1 MAVYFKFKSAK
12 DYDSISVEGHFISV
26 GNLKEKIVEKKNLG
40 RGSDFDLVISNAQ
53 TNEEYTDEGILVPKN
68 TSVLVR
74 RVPGRPPMPIVT
86 ETRDEKVPAEAMK
99 DPAKSVRSGVEVS
112 APSHMKQHEDSDW
125 ADEFGMDLYTMP
137 EDLQAQPVVNKTDED
152 NMIKAFVDA
161 SASDWQRQTQEG
173 LFLGRGLGRGSQGR
187 SFGGRGFGRM
197 FEKKTP
203 PPGYICHRC
212 GVSGHYIQH
221 CPTNGDPAFD
231 IKKVKLPTGIPKSM
245 LVANPDGSYALPS
258 GGVAVLRPN
267 EAVFEKEIEFLP
279 SNKAVGEIPLE
290 LRCPLCGGVLKD
302 AVLTSKCCFKSYCDK
317 CIRDHI
323 ITKGKCVCG
332 MTNVLADDLLPN
344 RTLREAINRL
354 LEATTTTTTSSA
366 ENAGSRH
373 QVQDMESARYPIIKA
388 SPPSPTASQKE
399 TLVTLLQSDGL
410 NAKEQ
415 VLDRNHFFQ
424 GSKKSTEKTP
434 GHKKL
439 DSFDHMPESLSIR
452 EPLSQEEVLVV
463 ESVPLIDE
471 EVQQQLPNND
481 QVKKKKGKPKR
492 HRPPQGGNEMH
503 WRGVPQDFSEESG
516 MMMYGGNSGPYSNYW
531 AQPQWLGDG
540 YVQPY
545 GGNIPYPFNHYGG
558 REMIFGGAMMAHE
571 PFGGPALMQPAPA
584 FQRNCIDY
592 GMGTFNPGS
601 GIMSREEFESR
612 KAELRRKRELEQ
624 RMSNREQAKDSS
636 RDCIDVGST
645 KSKVRKSSLMSSPV
659 RKNVRQSPDME
670 EDAER
675 HSLGRAGTG
684 LSSSL
689 GRRWHESKDEIQ
701 SRGARLSN
709 SDGKFDSQSRDVLDK
724 DILHKGVDLSVR
736 TETRSKAS
744 VFSRISFPERS
755 KKSSVEKETDNAEV
769 EGDGKILPVGLKS
782 RINYRAGRSSGEKS
796 NLTGIDSMDAAKHS
810 PDQLRESGK
819 SINGKRVISE
829 EERVRPVKESAIR
842 KAYDELDGKDGTLNK
857 HDLKGRQYPNSMY
870 ETCEKGLEHS
880 KGSNRKPVRV
890 DRERVGMGKA

>member
-231 IKKVKLPTGIPKSM
+231 IKKVKPPTGIPKSM

-317 CIRDHI
+317 CIRDQI
-323 ITKGKCVCG
+323 ITKGRCVCG
-332 MTNVLADDLLPN
+332 MSNVLADDLLPN

-354 LEATTTTTTSSA
+354 LEATTATSSA

-373 QVQDMESARYPIIKA
+373 QVQDMESARCPMIKT

-399 TLVTLLQSDGL
+399 TFVTLQQSDGS

-415 VLDRNHFFQ
+415 VLDRKHFLQ
-424 GSKKSTEKTP
+424 GSQKTIEKTS

-439 DSFDHMPESLSIR
+439 DSFDNTPESLSNR
-452 EPLSQEEVLVV
+452 EHLSQDEALVV
-463 ESVPLIDE
+463 QSLPLIDE
-471 EVQQQLPNND
+471 EVQQQLPAND
-481 QVKKKKGKPKR
+481 QGKKKKGKPKR

-503 WRGVPQDFSEESG
+503 WRGIPQEFSEDGS
-516 MMMYGGNSGPYSNYW
+516 MMMYGGNSGSYNNYW
-531 AQPQWLGDG
+531 MQPQWPGDG
-540 YVQPY
+540 YVHPFGGSLPY
-545 GGNIPYPFNHYGG
+545 SYSHYGG
-558 REMIFGGAMMAHE
+558 PEMIFSGAMMAHE
-571 PFGGPALMQPAPA
+571 PFGGPTLMQPAPT

-592 GMGTFNPGS
+592 GPGTFNPGS
-601 GIMSREEFESR
+601 GIMSREEFENR

-624 RMSNREQAKDSS
+624 RVSNREQAKDSS
-636 RDCIDVGST
+636 SDCIDMVPT
-645 KSKVRKSSLMSSPV
+645 KTKVRKSSLASSPA
-659 RKNVRQSPDME
+659 RKDIGQSPDVE
-670 EDAER
+670 EDVER
-675 HSLGRAGTG
+675 NSLSRGGAS
-684 LSSSL
+684 LPSSL
-689 GRRWHESKDEIQ
+689 GRRRHESRDQIQ
-701 SRGARLSN
+701 SRVPRLSN
-709 SDGKFDSQSRDVLDK
+709 SDGKFESQFMDVDK
-724 DILHKGVDLSVR
+724 EVLQKGDESSGK
-736 TETRSKAS
+736 TEKRSKAS

-755 KKSSVEKETDNAEV
+755 KKSSVEKKHDNV
-769 EGDGKILPVGLKS
+769 EIESDGKTITVGLKN
-782 RINYRAGRSSGEKS
+782 RINYHVGRSSVEKCNS
-796 NLTGIDSMDAAKHS
+796 PGIDSMDASKYA
-810 PDQLRESGK
+810 PNQLRESGK
-819 SINGKRVISE
+819 SINGKRVVRE
-829 EERVRPVKESAIR
+829 DERVRPVKEAANR
-842 KAYDELDGKDGTLNK
+842 KAYDESDGKDRGLDK
-857 HDLKGRQYPNSMY
+857 HDLKGRQYSNSMY
-870 ETCEKGLEHS
+870 KACEKGLEHS
-880 KGSNRKPVRV
+880 KGSNRKPVRIN
-890 DRERVGMGKA
+890 RERVGLSKA